1 MCCEYF
7 INNLS
12 RMEEYRDVDIFL
24 KMIRGTLPPF
34 ENFVLFKF
42 RFPPFIT
49 SYQYCIFSFI
59 PFRNLLIVHAQ
70 LFAKVIR

>member
-34 ENFVLFKF
+34 ENFNRSSL
-42 RFPPFIT
+42 
-49 SYQYCIFSFI
+49 
-59 PFRNLLIVHAQ
+59 NLDSLP
-70 LFAKVIR
+70 L